1 MSDDKLNILI
11 EKLQQHLEVE
21 LLFGEERVECR
32 KSVFKDLKKSD
43 SFLIKGKKE
52 LADIMF
58 VMESSSDDGDNDS
71 EKDTSKLLKKII
83 EALKYKEEE
92 VLVMTLKKY
101 VDLFSNDFKKNINS
115 KILDAKPKKIIFMG
129 EGFRE
134 IICKDNEKVEISLNS
149 VFKYYN
155 IPSILIYDLSFMIKN
170 PESKKAIWKAMLELT
185 QIK

>member
-1 MSDDKLNILI
+1 MSYDKLNILI

-58 VMESSSDDGDNDS
+58 VMESSNDDDDNDS

-83 EALKYKEEE
+83 EALKHKEEE

-101 VDLFSNDFKKNINS
+101 ADLFSNDFKKNINS

-134 IICKDNEKVEISLNS
+134 IFCNDNEKVEISLNS

-185 QIK
+185 KIK

>member
-11 EKLQQHLEVE
+11 EKLQEHLEVE
-21 LLFGEERVECR
+21 SLFGEERVECR
-32 KSVFKDLKKSD
+32 KSVFKDLNKSD
-43 SFLIKGKKE
+43 SFLIKGKKD

-58 VMESSSDDGDNDS
+58 VMKSSNDDGDLDS

-83 EALKYKEEE
+83 EALKYNEEE
-92 VLVMTLKKY
+92 VLVMALKKY
-101 VDLFSNDFKKNINS
+101 ADLFSDDFKKNINI

-129 EGFRE
+129 ECFRE
-134 IICKDNEKVEISLNS
+134 IICKDNEKVEVSLNS

-185 QIK
+185 KIK